1 MVVLPG
7 RFEEFPDTLI
17 KFWFSA
23 PLAKAHADWEY
34 IDQHSTNRLL
44 VSLRPAAA
52 CSTSSSAEVVVS
64 FAGKSLPGNVSVDL
78 HTSSGATVGT
88 VFAINGR
95 ATVSMPDKVP
105 FARTRHTEPSPPHI
119 DPVTGGRTFLINGER
134 IFLAGGNWIG
144 TDQLLRLSA
153 VRYYD
158 EVRMH
163 REMGMN
169 LIRVWGG
176 GVTERPEFYE
186 ACDELGVMVMR
197 K

>member
-1 MVVLPG
+1 MAVLPG
-7 RFEEFPDTLI
+7 RFEEFPDTSI

-64 FAGKSLPGNVSVDL
+64 FAGKPLPGNVSVDL

-95 ATVSMPDKVP
+95 ATVSMPDKVA

-119 DPVTGGRTFLINGER
+119 DPVTGGTYHKIMHVATTTTNAYNRKRCYG
-134 IFLAGGNWIG
+134 AA
-144 TDQLLRLSA
+144 A
-153 VRYYD
+153 V
-158 EVRMH
+158 E
-163 REMGMN
+163 
-169 LIRVWGG
+169 
-176 GVTERPEFYE
+176 E
-186 ACDELGVMVMR
+186 A
-197 K
+197 

>member
-1 MVVLPG
+1 MAVLPG
-7 RFEEFPDTLI
+7 RFEEFPETLI

-64 FAGKSLPGNVSVDL
+64 FAGKPLPGNVSVDL

-95 ATVSMPDKVP
+95 ATVSMPDKVA
-105 FARTRHTEPSPPHI
+105 FARTRPRSRHRPTSTPSPAGPTI
-119 DPVTGGRTFLINGER
+119 RSCTSPPPPPTRTTGSAATARRPSRRRESPSAWPVG
-134 IFLAGGNWIG
+134 
-144 TDQLLRLSA
+144 
-153 VRYYD
+153 
-158 EVRMH
+158 
-163 REMGMN
+163 
-169 LIRVWGG
+169 
-176 GVTERPEFYE
+176 
-186 ACDELGVMVMR
+186 
-197 K
+197 

>member
-1 MVVLPG
+1 MAVLPG

-64 FAGKSLPGNVSVDL
+64 FAGKPLPGNVSVDL

-88 VFAINGR
+88 VFAG
-95 ATVSMPDKVP
+95 SP
-105 FARTRHTEPSPPHI
+105 ARKAGL
-119 DPVTGGRTFLINGER
+119 VTGDSIIAFGPLKFE
-134 IFLAGGNWIG
+134 
-144 TDQLLRLSA
+144 DYKS
-153 VRYYD
+153 VD
-158 EVRMH
+158 ESIVPVVKSCVGKPIDVVVVRM
-163 REMGMN
+163 EQATAAVQQVALTLTPQKWSGAG
-169 LIRVWGG
+169 L
-176 GVTERPEFYE
+176 
-186 ACDELGVMVMR
+186 LGCIL